1 MPSLYDHSLST
12 WVLSLLLGSYCLV
25 ASTGYG
31 LGIIYNHDDNND
43 DVSPVLS
50 MFMRYALLIQDYM
63 FNRNMENHPGKQ
75 CNHNTIWLWSWLI
88 N

>member
-1 MPSLYDHSLST
+1 MPSLCDHSLST

-43 DVSPVLS
+43 DVTSCFIHVQALS
-50 MFMRYALLIQDYM
+50 DVNHKIICLIGTWRTTQ
-63 FNRNMENHPGKQ
+63 ENSAT
-75 CNHNTIWLWSWLI
+75 TILYGSGLG
-88 N
+88 